1 MREVYLLRILQ
12 DNKQS
17 LGSLSVTGDEEVYV
31 YKTLELGWV
40 GNTNSISCIPSGR
53 YLCRWTYSPSFKKF
67 TYEVMNVVGRTGIR
81 IHSANFYTQLRGCIA
96 LGDSH
101 KDINADLKLDV
112 IHSGNSIEKF
122 NQYMER
128 KDFMLNII

>member
-31 YKTLELGWV
+31 YKTLELGWK
-40 GNTNSISCIPSGR
+40 GNANGVSCIPSGR
-53 YLCRWTYSPSFKKF
+53 YLCKWTYSPSFKKF
-67 TYEVMNVVGRTGIR
+67 TYEVTGVTGRLGIR

-96 LGDSH
+96 LGSAL
-101 KDINADLKLDV
+101 KDINADLKLDT
-112 IHSGNSIEKF
+112 IHSGDSIEKF
-122 NQYMER
+122 NLYMNKE
-128 KDFMLNII
+128 DFMLNIV